1 MKLRG
6 VSQEV
11 DQLQTDA
18 LVLSFFQDERPLTG
32 AAGLSDWHMCGRL
45 SRLIMAKYVRGDFG
59 DPLLM
64 PAARRMACQK
74 ILLLGLGPRAKY
86 DFDLYRSIVN
96 RACDALRKLNVT
108 RFALSLPGIAL
119 TTLDPGEAA
128 EYLGKILPSK
138 FGPDPRVLEALDVMV
153 VADRSQLKSIAPV
166 LARLERTYR

>member
-11 DQLQTDA
+11 DQIQTDA
-18 LVLSFFQDERPLTG
+18 LVLSFFQDERPLKGT
-32 AAGLSDWHMCGRL
+32 AGMSDWHMCGRL
-45 SRLIMAKYVRGDFG
+45 SKLIMARFVDGKFG
-59 DPLLM
+59 EPLLM

-74 ILLLGLGPRAKY
+74 ILLIGLGPTAKF

-96 RACDALRKLNVT
+96 QACDALRKLQVT
-108 RFALSLPGIAL
+108 HFALPLPGIGLSSVDA
-119 TTLDPGEAA
+119 GEAA

-138 FGPDPRVLEALDVMV
+138 FGPDQRVLENLDVMV
-153 VADRSQLKSIAPV
+153 IADRNQLKSIAPV